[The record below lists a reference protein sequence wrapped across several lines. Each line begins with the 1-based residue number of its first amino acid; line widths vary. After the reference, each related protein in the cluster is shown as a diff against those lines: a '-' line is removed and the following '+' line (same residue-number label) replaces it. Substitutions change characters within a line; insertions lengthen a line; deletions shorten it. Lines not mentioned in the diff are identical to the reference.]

1 MRARLL
7 HRWPLKNWV
16 LQVDIVFPFF
26 YLFMTPIFKKLNF
39 KNQQTIVALNAPES
53 FDSELK
59 AMSKFATIETA
70 ISKVKSPEFVVV
82 FCIKQ
87 NEVDKAGEAIVKK
100 AISDAVIWF
109 CYPKGTS
116 KKYKCEFNRDTGW
129 KKLGELGS
137 EPVRQVAIDDD
148 WSALRFRNPEYIKK
162 MTRSFAM
169 TEKGKAKVA
178 AAKKK

>member
-1 MRARLL
+1 
-7 HRWPLKNWV
+7 
-16 LQVDIVFPFF
+16 
-26 YLFMTPIFKKLNF
+26 MTPVFKKLNF
-39 KNQQTIVALNAPES
+39 KNQQTIVAVNAPAS
-53 FDSELK
+53 FDSELR
-59 AMSKFATIETA
+59 AMNKLAAVETA
-70 ISKVKSPEFVVV
+70 ISKVKSLEFVIV
-82 FCIKQ
+82 FCTKQ

-100 AISDAVIWF
+100 AVSDAVIWF

-129 KKLGELGS
+129 NKLGELGL

-148 WSALRFRNPEYIKK
+148 WSALRFRNPEHIKT